1 MEAMGIKIAIS
12 SYSFHRFGG
21 GPEGKD
27 APTVESMIDRCA
39 ALGVSGIEILWEHL
53 VLNGQDNVTSAHQLH
68 QYAALRGITP
78 VTLAASHNP
87 VQTTAEGRAV
97 ELEKLLGTIE
107 VAAALGTPFVRAHGG
122 RWHTLSSFH
131 EMWDNLGEEPPA
143 DGYTIDEGY
152 EWAIAALTEATAYAA
167 ERGVTLGLENHWGLT
182 GTAKGCQRIHDAID
196 SPWFRY
202 ILDIGNYFQHPDPYA
217 EMEQALTDLAV
228 IHGKFYLGGG
238 IIVEPE
244 IDYDRVATMLAGIG
258 YTGFISLEFEGKA
271 HPDQGVPDAIATVRA
286 AFGV

>member
-1 MEAMGIKIAIS
+1 MAIKIAIS

-21 GPEGKD
+21 GPEGKE
-27 APTVESMIDRCA
+27 APTVESMIDTCA
-39 ALGVSGIEILWEHL
+39 DLGVSGIELLWEHL
-53 VLNGQDNVTSAHQLH
+53 ALNGQDNPEAAHKLH

-87 VQTTAEGRAV
+87 VQVTEEAREAELA
-97 ELEKLLGTIE
+97 KLIRTIE
-107 VAAALGTPFVRAHGG
+107 VAAALGTPFVRALGG
-122 RWHTLSSFH
+122 RWNTLGSFQ

-143 DGYTIDEGY
+143 EGYTLDESY
-152 EWAIAALTEATAYAA
+152 EWVIDALGRATEYAA
-167 ERGVTLGLENHWGLT
+167 SRGVTLGLENHWGLT

-196 SPWFRY
+196 SPWFKY

-217 EMEQALTDLAV
+217 EMTQALTDLAV

-238 IIVEPE
+238 IIVTPE
-244 IDYDRVATMLAGIG
+244 IDYTRVAELLAGIN

-271 HPDQGVPDAIATVRA
+271 HPDQGVPDAIATVRS
-286 AFGV
+286 AFGL